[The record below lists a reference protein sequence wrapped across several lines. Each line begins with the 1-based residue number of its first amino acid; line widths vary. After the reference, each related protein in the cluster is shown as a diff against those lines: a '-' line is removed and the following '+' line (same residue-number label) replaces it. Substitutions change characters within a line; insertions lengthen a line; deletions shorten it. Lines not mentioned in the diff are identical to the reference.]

1 MQKNLERSGSQ
12 MMIKKLIEEKQKD
25 QDFAEAYDREGR
37 KLETA
42 VALYHAREEAGL
54 TQAELAQKAH
64 TTQSTIARI
73 ERGDN
78 VSFDKLDD
86 IARALGKKLVVEFA

>member
-12 MMIKKLIEEKQKD
+12 MMIKKLIEEKKKD
-25 QDFAEAYDREGR
+25 KDFAEAYDREGR

-64 TTQSTIARI
+64 TTQSTIAR
-73 ERGDN
+73 DN

>member
-25 QDFAEAYDREGR
+25 KDFAEAYDREGR

-42 VALYHAREEAGL
+42 VALYHAREDAGL
-54 TQAELAQKAH
+54 TQAELAH

>member
-1 MQKNLERSGSQ
+1 

-25 QDFAEAYDREGR
+25 KDFAEAYDREGR

-54 TQAELAQKAH
+54 TQAELQKAH

-86 IARALGKKLVVEFA
+86 IARALGKKLVVEFALKSELKIYL

>member
-1 MQKNLERSGSQ
+1 

-25 QDFAEAYDREGR
+25 KDFAEAYDREGR

-54 TQAELAQKAH
+54 TQAELA
-64 TTQSTIARI
+64 
-73 ERGDN
+73 
-78 VSFDKLDD
+78 
-86 IARALGKKLVVEFA
+86 

>member
-12 MMIKKLIEEKQKD
+12 MMIKKLIEEKKIKILQKHMTVK
-25 QDFAEAYDREGR
+25 E
-37 KLETA
+37 ETRNCGCSLSCSGGSRA
-42 VALYHAREEAGL
+42 NS
-54 TQAELAQKAH
+54 AELAQKAH

-86 IARALGKKLVVEFA
+86 IASIR

>member
-12 MMIKKLIEEKQKD
+12 MMIKKLIEEKKKD
-25 QDFAEAYDREGR
+25 KDFAEAYDREGR

-54 TQAELAQKAH
+54 TQAELAQKH
-64 TTQSTIARI
+64 IQLNLLLLELREGITYLSINLMI
-73 ERGDN
+73 SPGH
-78 VSFDKLDD
+78 
-86 IARALGKKLVVEFA
+86 

>member
-1 MQKNLERSGSQ
+1 
-12 MMIKKLIEEKQKD
+12 MMIKKLIEEKKKD
-25 QDFAEAYDREGR
+25 KDFAEAYDREGR

-42 VALYHAREEAGL
+42 VALYHARKEAGL

>member
-1 MQKNLERSGSQ
+1 
-12 MMIKKLIEEKQKD
+12 MMNKKLIEEKKD
-25 QDFAEAYDREGR
+25 KDVAEAYYREGR

-42 VALYHAREEAGL
+42 VASYHAREEAEL

>member
-1 MQKNLERSGSQ
+1 
-12 MMIKKLIEEKQKD
+12 MMIKKLIEEKKKD
-25 QDFAEAYDREGR
+25 KDFAEAYDREGR

-64 TTQSTIARI
+64 TTQS
-73 ERGDN
+73 RGHWN
-78 VSFDKLDD
+78 IRTENS
-86 IARALGKKLVVEFA
+86 GSET

>member
-12 MMIKKLIEEKQKD
+12 MMIKKLIEEKKKD
-25 QDFAEAYDREGR
+25 KDLAEAYD
-37 KLETA
+37 
-42 VALYHAREEAGL
+42 REEAGL

>member
-1 MQKNLERSGSQ
+1 
-12 MMIKKLIEEKQKD
+12 
-25 QDFAEAYDREGR
+25 
-37 KLETA
+37 
-42 VALYHAREEAGL
+42 AREEAGL

>member
-25 QDFAEAYDREGR
+25 KDFAEAYDREGR

-42 VALYHAREEAGL
+42 VALYHAREEAVLNSSGAC
-54 TQAELAQKAH
+54 TK
-64 TTQSTIARI
+64 STYNSIYYCS
-73 ERGDN
+73 N
-78 VSFDKLDD
+78 
-86 IARALGKKLVVEFA
+86 